1 VQFADPRTHAREY
14 GCACLN
20 RQGGTMNNTLFA
32 IRNPGR
38 MICAWIP
45 TGDSKAP
52 LVCVWFETSDPR
64 TASTMSSDKE
74 PAEMRLCA

>member
-1 VQFADPRTHAREY
+1 
-14 GCACLN
+14 
-20 RQGGTMNNTLFA
+20 MNNTLFA

-52 LVCVWFETSDPR
+52 LVCVWLDAGDPR
-64 TASTMSSDKE
+64 AASTMSSLDHE
-74 PAEMRLCA
+74 PAEMRRCA

>member
-1 VQFADPRTHAREY
+1 
-14 GCACLN
+14 
-20 RQGGTMNNTLFA
+20 MNNNRFA

-52 LVCVWFETSDPR
+52 LVCVWFEAIDQR
-64 TASTMSSDKE
+64 VASTMPLGDKPVE
-74 PAEMRLCA
+74 TRRCA